1 MRLIDLIFPY
11 RCPLCGTIA
20 APPGCASCLAALKL
34 SSALCSRCG
43 MPVEEPLNLEESR
56 KDPAEDPADIR
67 VPRCAQCRKRRLSV
81 ARVVSLGLYEGS
93 LKEAVRAFKFS
104 YDPSLALYFAQLLA
118 QRLANFDLEES
129 DAIAYVPASRERLAR
144 FGFDQARLLALQ
156 LSRVSGI
163 PLVRAVRRRG
173 WLFDPGRQTA
183 LGWGEREIAVK
194 HKFIVSRRALEAAGR
209 RDGGRDEGRDE
220 GKPFL
225 SERAG
230 EAVGRPDR
238 GQSVYA
244 AREVEN
250 GTGRGAGDEV
260 VVDEVVSGEP
270 GRERTEHSGVGTRSA
285 RGTAPARVL
294 LVDDVVTT
302 GSTINGIA
310 RLLKNAGVREVVAVV
325 VAVTP
330 RKRRGVWSERA

>member
-1 MRLIDLIFPY
+1 VRLIDFIFPY
-11 RCPLCGTIA
+11 RCPLCGATTT
-20 APPGCASCLAALKL
+20 PPGCASCLAALEL

-43 MPVEEPLNLEESR
+43 MPVEEPLKLEESR
-56 KDPAEDPADIR
+56 KDSAEDPADIR
-67 VPRCAQCRKRRLSV
+67 VPRCVQCRKRRLSV

-118 QRLANFDLEES
+118 QRLANLDLDEC

-183 LGWGEREIAVK
+183 LGWDEREMAVK

-209 RDGGRDEGRDE
+209 RDQGRDE

-225 SERAG
+225 SERVG
-230 EAVGRPDR
+230 EAAGRPDR
-238 GQSVYA
+238 GQSIYA

-270 GRERTEHSGVGTRSA
+270 ARERTEHSGAGTRSA
-285 RGTAPARVL
+285 GGTPPARVL

-310 RLLKNAGVREVVAVV
+310 RLLKNAGVQEVVAVV

-330 RKRRGVWSERA
+330 RKRGGMRSGRA

>member
-1 MRLIDLIFPY
+1 
-11 RCPLCGTIA
+11 
-20 APPGCASCLAALKL
+20 
-34 SSALCSRCG
+34 
-43 MPVEEPLNLEESR
+43 MPVEEPLKLEESR
-56 KDPAEDPADIR
+56 KDSAEDPADIR
-67 VPRCAQCRKRRLSV
+67 VPRCVQCRKRRLSV

-118 QRLANFDLEES
+118 QRLANLDLDEC

-183 LGWGEREIAVK
+183 LGWDEREMAVK

-209 RDGGRDEGRDE
+209 RDE
-220 GKPFL
+220 GKPFVSGL
-225 SERAG
+225 AG
-230 EAVGRPDR
+230 EAVGSPDQ
-238 GQSVYA
+238 GQSVGA
-244 AREVEN
+244 ARGVEAAVRHRE
-250 GTGRGAGDEV
+250 GHGVAI
-260 VVDEVVSGEP
+260 DEVVSREP
-270 GRERTEHSGVGTRSA
+270 GWERIAHSGVGTQSG
-285 RGTAPARVL
+285 RGEPPARVL

-310 RLLKNAGVREVVAVV
+310 RLLKNAGVQEVVAVV

-330 RKRRGVWSERA
+330 PKRGGVRIGRA